1 MSWLDYPLFTLN
13 ERRSVLS
20 LFILDIRLV
29 DNEIEFPNS
38 IIPRTD
44 LTAGGFGLSYAAMD
58 GTDTRSELGARFDGL
73 TALNAMPLILRAKA
87 AWAHDWVSNPARNA
101 SFESLPGAS
110 FTVYGAPIPYDS
122 ALTSAGAQLFFTPN
136 WSLLAKFDGEFVR
149 CGNAAASK
157 RGANLPAFVGEERSY
172 CATTSAG
179 PVSMLKAAANRA
191 RV

>member
-1 MSWLDYPLFTLN
+1 GRTIGSVI
-13 ERRSVLS
+13 RR
-20 LFILDIRLV
+20 
-29 DNEIEFPNS
+29 
-38 IIPRTD
+38 
-44 LTAGGFGLSYAAMD
+44 
-58 GTDTRSELGARFDGL
+58 
-73 TALNAMPLILRAKA
+73 AMPASSRF
-87 AWAHDWVSNPARNA
+87 PARA
-101 SFESLPGAS
+101 LPS
-110 FTVYGAPIPYDS
+110 TAPRSPYDS

-136 WSLLAKFDGEFVR
+136 WSLLAKFDDEFVR